1 MIAKRALVIGG
12 VVAAL
17 AVPTGI
23 ALAATG
29 SPSPSPSTPSTTQ
42 PYGPRFGGGHGPMG
56 GGGYGDP
63 EDCPYYNSAD
73 HTTMLQERQKLQQ
86 QLQKATPTERQQ
98 LMQQWHD
105 RMWANRTAGS

>member
-1 MIAKRALVIGG
+1 MIAKRVLVIGG

-17 AVPTGI
+17 AVPTGV

-29 SPSPSPSTPSTTQ
+29 SPSPNPSTPSTTQ
-42 PYGPRFGGGHGPMG
+42 PYGPRFGGGHGMM

-63 EDCPYYNSAD
+63 QDCPYYSSAE
-73 HTTMLQERQKLQQ
+73 HQTRMQERQKLQQ
-86 QLQKATPTERQQ
+86 QLQKATPTERQK

-105 RMWANRTAGS
+105 RMWANRTTGS